1 MIEVVVVVVV
11 RIPVDFFQ
19 TMMDDTRVQVA
30 QLGGGFIGADSFFH
44 IHGVASVCSGWRD
57 AGESPVHAHHGL
69 GKLADVYVIG
79 PEAARSKLQM
89 RQKRREKLYW

>member
-1 MIEVVVVVVV
+1 MEVVVVVVV

-19 TMMDDTRVQVA
+19 TMMDDTRVQIA

-69 GKLADVYVIG
+69 GKLADAHISG
-79 PEAARSKLQM
+79 PGPVGSKRQI
-89 RQKRREKLYW
+89 RQKT